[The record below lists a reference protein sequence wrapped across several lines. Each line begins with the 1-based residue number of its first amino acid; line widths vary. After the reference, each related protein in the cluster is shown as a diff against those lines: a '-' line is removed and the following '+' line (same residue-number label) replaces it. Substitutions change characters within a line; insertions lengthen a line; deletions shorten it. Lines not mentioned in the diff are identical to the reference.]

1 MGIAAFGKHYRR
13 FLWLVEFRVIALA
26 DFAKIL
32 PMGEVFNGFLWL
44 ELLCITF
51 GKGWFIFNHNT
62 FSLFE
67 EHLFSGSLLFPEKL
81 QSSFVLS
88 ALTDNF
94 IDFWV
99 VLHELNIDIWLL
111 ITPKI
116 STLIDFSQLL
126 HFSVEVGDDHF
137 VLLQTEFEVDNLS
150 VFQVELVLQLH
161 LELCGL
167 LDLLFL
173 ELHY

>member
-1 MGIAAFGKHYRR
+1 M
-13 FLWLVEFRVIALA
+13 
-26 DFAKIL
+26 
-32 PMGEVFNGFLWL
+32 
-44 ELLCITF
+44 
-51 GKGWFIFNHNT
+51 
-62 FSLFE
+62 
-67 EHLFSGSLLFPEKL
+67 
-81 QSSFVLS
+81 
-88 ALTDNF
+88 
-94 IDFWV
+94 

-150 VFQVELVLQLH
+150 VFQVELVLQLQ